1 MSRRLLLCTDLDRT
15 LLPNGAAPEFPGV
28 RDSFQRFVTRG
39 RVQLAYV
46 SGRDRQRV
54 EQAIREYELPS
65 PDLVIADVGTTIY
78 DLASGD
84 RWVKNRRWED
94 EIGQDWGDD
103 GSDRLAKELRN
114 DERLQ
119 LQEASKQNRFKLSFY
134 VDRGA
139 KEDQLLTDIEARL
152 ARLDI
157 PSTLVYSFDEPRQ
170 VGLLD
175 VLPEKA
181 SKLHAILF
189 VMRESGFGESETVF
203 CGDSGNDLSV
213 LTSRIPGVLV
223 ANAADDVKRRA
234 IRMAES
240 NGTSQLLYTARG
252 AFLGMNGNYAAGILE
267 GVCHFHPD
275 AASWLEDPG

>member
-15 LLPNGAAPEFPGV
+15 LLPNGAAPEAPGV
-28 RDSFQRFVTRG
+28 RDSFKRFVARDEV
-39 RVQLAYV
+39 RLAYV

-65 PDLVIADVGTTIY
+65 PDFVIADVGTTIY
-78 DLASGD
+78 DVAAGD
-84 RWVKNRRWED
+84 RWIRNHRWEG
-94 EIGQDWGDD
+94 EIGQDWADD
-103 GSDRLAKELRN
+103 GYDRLSKALRN
-114 DERLQ
+114 DERLE
-119 LQEASKQNRFKLSFY
+119 LQEASRQNRFKLSFY
-134 VDRGA
+134 VDSRA
-139 KEDQLLTDIEARL
+139 EEDRLLTDIEARL
-152 ARLDI
+152 APLDM
-157 PSTLVYSFDEPRQ
+157 PCTLVYSFDEPRQ

-181 SKLHAILF
+181 SKLHSIMF

-240 NGTSQLLYTARG
+240 NGMSQYLYTARG
-252 AFLGMNGNYAAGILE
+252 SFLGMNGNYAAGVLE

-275 AASWLEDPG
+275 AASWLEDLG